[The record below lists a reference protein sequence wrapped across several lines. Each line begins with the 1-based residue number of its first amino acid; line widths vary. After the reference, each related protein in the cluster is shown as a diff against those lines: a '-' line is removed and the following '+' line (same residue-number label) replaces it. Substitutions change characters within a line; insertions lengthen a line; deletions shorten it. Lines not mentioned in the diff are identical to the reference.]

1 MRAELANLNHCAV
14 PFVKSRRRQL
24 VEVLLLIIQTFE
36 FKTDTISGETHLTIM
51 KMLQGLRIWLMRVS
65 YRKCTAYIV
74 IHYKYRY
81 AIYTMSRIVLTF

>member
-14 PFVKSRRRQL
+14 PFFKSRRRQL

-65 YRKCTAYIV
+65 
-74 IHYKYRY
+74 
-81 AIYTMSRIVLTF
+81 